1 MLELFSGILQGA
13 AKESQDQLKR
23 DYLKSQQDLIDIQ
36 AKTAKAALAKAE
48 AKEKLIQGLGAA
60 GQPIQTGVGAEG
72 GLGMDVSYGSGLEEL
87 GYKDTAGQ
95 SLSGTIADYSK
106 GGFGM
111 GAGEQMPTDIQTQDQ
126 FLSDQQARTQ
136 AGQENRLTD
145 MFKGLSA
152 PEIMVLMDNDLSK
165 AMEFQKS
172 IKEGKL
178 SDTIMGI
185 IGKQLPDPRTENLGG
200 IISKDSKGYP
210 NIAGFGRDDLVF
222 GEGGKVFPQPD
233 VPISGQTDTW
243 NSATALKDLAIGG
256 SLMNPDF
263 NIDAKTHTFTLKGGD
278 PSVAFKPVQY
288 EDGSAV
294 PMPDGSEFVYTTAKN
309 DPSQI
314 VKIQKVK
321 GSHREQQTHKI
332 IPAGERRNLA
342 TIDVDGNIGDVNIN
356 ATYGDIDNKDKQG
369 AITFDINET
378 DKRRIRELGVMANT
392 ANKIGDLSEK
402 IYQNQANLSAT
413 ALQKVFGNLENFV
426 NKFDM
431 TMGADAFNT
440 VFGLQG
446 AEKVTDAQLKKGIV
460 DKRQYES
467 LQKLLATFARGLS
480 NESGAL
486 NEGDISRAQQWFATI
501 LGSVLPWAGD
511 RPEEASALLN
521 DMQSYIYSNI
531 EQFLPLEARDRLKKP
546 RVYNIR
552 GRGGDAN
559 TATF

>member
-1 MLELFSGILQGA
+1 MLEHFVGGIFEGV
-13 AKESQDQLKR
+13 AKEAEDKIKR
-23 DYLKSQQDLIDIQ
+23 DFVESQKTLMDLQ
-36 AKTAKAALAKAE
+36 VKAQKAALDKAE
-48 AKEKLIQGLGAA
+48 AKDKLIKTLGAA

-72 GLGMDVSYGSGLEEL
+72 GFGADVSYGSGLEEL
-87 GYKDTAGQ
+87 GYKDKAGE

-111 GAGEQMPTDIQTQDQ
+111 GAGEQMPTDIQTQNQ
-126 FLSDQQARTQ
+126 FLADQQARTQ
-136 AGQENRLTD
+136 AGQKDRLLSQVQ
-145 MFKGLSA
+145 GLSL
-152 PEIMVLMDNDLSK
+152 PEVIMLSDGNIK
-165 AMEFQKS
+165 DAMNVMKS
-172 IKEGKL
+172 AKEGKL
-178 SDTIMGI
+178 TDTIMDLI
-185 IGKQLPDPRTENLGG
+185 SKQLPDPTTENLGG
-200 IISKDSKGYP
+200 IIDSKGYET
-210 NIAGFGRDDLVF
+210 IRGSGRGDLAF
-222 GEGGKVFPQPD
+222 GEGGAVFPQPD
-233 VPISGQTDTW
+233 VPISGQTDAW
-243 NSATALKDLAIGG
+243 NSATALKNLAIGG

-263 NIDAKTHTFTLKGGD
+263 NIDAKTHSFTVKGGD
-278 PSVAFKPVQY
+278 PSISLKPVQY
-288 EDGSAV
+288 EDGKAI
-294 PMPDGSEFVYTTAKN
+294 PMPDGSEFIYTTATDN
-309 DPSQI
+309 PSQI

-378 DKRRIRELGVMANT
+378 DKRRIRELGVMADT

-413 ALQKVFGNLENFV
+413 AMQKVFGNLENFV

-480 NESGAL
+480 NETGAL
-486 NEGDISRAQQWFATI
+486 NEGDIGRAQQWFATI
-501 LGSVLPWAGD
+501 SGSVLPWAGD

-531 EQFLPLEARDRLKKP
+531 AQFIPLEARGRLRKP
-546 RVYNIR
+546 RVYNIK
-552 GRGGDAN
+552 GRGGDDN